1 MGAAR
6 AFIILSGDDSNQF
19 SISVDKENAI
29 VGDYPLKIN
38 IDEDIKGVSRR
49 SSISLKVE
57 IVNSTAVEE
66 TSNEEEE
73 KNTTSNETDTSS
85 DTGQTVAA
93 KEERNAVLFNSGFIV
108 TEARIA
114 SWDKAP
120 ALKSMPDII
129 KELNSQ
135 IKPPIITKVT
145 NLGGTSLDFSG

>member
-1 MGAAR
+1 MGAAK
-6 AFIILSGDDSNQF
+6 AFIILSGDDSNEF
-19 SISVDKENAI
+19 TISVDNENAI

-38 IDEDIKGVSRR
+38 IVEDIKGVSRR
-49 SSISLKVE
+49 SSISLTVE

-66 TSNEEEE
+66 TSNVEED
-73 KNTTSNETDTSS
+73 KDATSKDADTSS
-85 DTGQTVAA
+85 NTAQTVAN
-93 KEERNAVLFNSGFIV
+93 EERSAVLFNSGFIV

-120 ALKSMPDII
+120 ALKSLPDII

-145 NLGGTSLDFSG
+145 NLGGTSLDFSN